1 MNIELHHKKCN
12 NYSYTCV
19 LIRLYS
25 QPATP
30 TRESLFFLHFP
41 LIIFL
46 CCVIAQLYE
55 CLGCMTEG
63 LNKASFSS
71 SFSLRKRGVAV
82 LHKESLPNKLSYSR
96 KNKGIFQAYPARSL
110 IFQVFS
116 AHLCKFWRGR
126 TEIPHHSHFFY
137 CHKYRNI
144 CRGGCSTLSSKG
156 SQCQTVEKITLV
168 VQLRLES

>member
-1 MNIELHHKKCN
+1 MQQLQLYVCFDQVVFPAS
-12 NYSYTCV
+12 YSYTG
-19 LIRLYS
+19 III
-25 QPATP
+25 
-30 TRESLFFLHFP
+30 FFHFP

-46 CCVIAQLYE
+46 CCVIAQLYK
-55 CLGCMTEG
+55 CLGCMTKG
-63 LNKASFSS
+63 PNKASFSS

-82 LHKESLPNKLSYSR
+82 LHKEALPNKLSYSR
-96 KNKGIFQAYPARSL
+96 KNKSIFQAYPARSL

-126 TEIPHHSHFFY
+126 TEIPHHSHFFC

-144 CRGGCSTLSSKG
+144 CHGGCSTLSSKG
-156 SQCQTVEKITLV
+156 SQCQTVKKITLV